1 MWLCSRH
8 LFLRSDEDREIF
20 PFFIL
25 VFRQRSS
32 LKWPENTSVD
42 AHFWMLTAVNV
53 GTDLLTVSWL
63 SYRYIKP
70 SIWIAN
76 SGKKAKRTTET
87 LPKRNYS
94 SSMVDVLLIII
105 HIHSKFIIFV
115 MSLIIR
121 PHQWALLMLV
131 SKCMLAQHKLY
142 ISITAESRRSARFKA
157 HTSYTHTFCYPSFQC
172 QHDSLI

>member
-1 MWLCSRH
+1 MS
-8 LFLRSDEDREIF
+8 E
-20 PFFIL
+20 
-25 VFRQRSS
+25 
-32 LKWPENTSVD
+32 SVD

-53 GTDLLTVSWL
+53 GTDLLTVSWS

-70 SIWIAN
+70 SICIAN
-76 SGKKAKRTTET
+76 SGRIAKRTTET

-105 HIHSKFIIFV
+105 NIHSKVIIFV

-131 SKCMLAQHKLY
+131 SKCMLAQHELY

-157 HTSYTHTFCYPSFQC
+157 HTSYTHTHFLLSVISVSAWFPDIVSINM
-172 QHDSLI
+172 SS